1 MWALRPSKASFI
13 FCIRLLSLILAACL
27 CCTACLGLFPDAPF
41 LLLFWLRL
49 EIIIVLF
56 FNRITI
62 SRLLLFECFQDRFLE
77 ITYKRWYDRKRR
89 EKNYFFYHFLN
100 NNVFDAPVY
109 EQPVYQCSADCL
121 LTGAMTWLVLT
132 SLKLHHWEIK
142 WTYRYI
148 HRMKKIFLSKVF

>member
-89 EKNYFFYHFLN
+89 KKNYFLYHFLN

-109 EQPVYQCSADCL
+109 EQPVYVMLGGLPIDRRNDMARSYIFEAS
-121 LTGAMTWLVLT
+121 
-132 SLKLHHWEIK
+132 SLRDKMNL
-142 WTYRYI
+142 
-148 HRMKKIFLSKVF
+148 